1 MDRRRFLGAA
11 LVAALAPQPRRAG
24 AADTG
29 HNRGMARTPLVIAHR
44 GASGHRPE
52 HTLES
57 YRLAIEM
64 GADFIEPDL
73 VATKDGRLVARHE
86 PDITQ
91 TTDVAE
97 RPEFAGRR
105 RSVTIDDVPHTGWF
119 TVDLT
124 LEELRSLRAVQPR
137 PYRSKE
143 FDGLF
148 QVPTLEEIIALA
160 KEGSAASASTPRPS
174 TRPGTASKA
183 CRSSTRCS
191 RRSMRPA
198 GPRARRRCS
207 SSASSRATC
216 AGCASAP
223 A

>member
-1 MDRRRFLGAA
+1 MDRRDLLHRLPLATLGAGLA
-11 LVAALAPQPRRAG
+11 LSALRAG
-24 AADTG
+24 PSDTG

-73 VATKDGRLVARHE
+73 VSTKDGRLVARHE

-91 TTDVAE
+91 TTDVAQ
-97 RPEFAGRR
+97 RPEFADRKR
-105 RSVTIDDVPHTGWF
+105 CVTIDGVAHTGWF
-119 TVDLT
+119 TVDFT
-124 LEELRSLRAVQPR
+124 LEELRTLRAVQPR

-143 FDGLF
+143 FDGMF
-148 QVPTLEEIIALA
+148 AVPTLEEIIGVA
-160 KEGSAASASTPRPS
+160 KA
-174 TRPGTASKA
+174 GTAA

-191 RRSMRPA
+191 RPWTPRV

-207 SSASSRATC
+207 SSASSPATC

-223 A
+223 ACGWCS